1 MPSIAAA
8 PAPFPGALY
17 NPQLNAI
24 GGARSVSQQPSS
36 GLKSP
41 EHLEELW
48 NGRGSPMR
56 MENNMTMRSSP
67 APAPWMSEF
76 NAAGPAVA
84 GGSSQMQSQPGLR
97 KSRLFSTFRFLL
109 SLPLFSF
116 ECFPKVFRRTHHTW
130 EVVLLG

>member
-24 GGARSVSQQPSS
+24 GGPRSVAQQPSL

-56 MENNMTMRSSP
+56 MENTMRSSP

-76 NAAGPAVA
+76 NSAGPAVA
-84 GGSSQMQSQPGLR
+84 GGSSQMQSQPGNEKITLVFALPI
-97 KSRLFSTFRFLL
+97 SIILIMFTFNAFI
-109 SLPLFSF
+109 
-116 ECFPKVFRRTHHTW
+116 KVFRHTHHIW
-130 EVVLLG
+130 EVLQQG